1 MAEHQLS
8 DHDNG
13 AVVDAQVGEVIE
25 LRLGETASGGYRWT
39 LEEAGGADGLEP
51 LPPTYEFEAGKVG
64 GTSIARFRFIVKGRG
79 NSAIRLEYKRPWE
92 QAEPTLRTFE
102 VTVVAR

>member
-39 LEEAGGADGLEP
+39 LKDAGADGLEP

-64 GTSIARFRFIVKGRG
+64 GATVARFCFIVKGRG
-79 NSAIRLEYKRPWE
+79 NSTIRLEYKRPWE
-92 QAEPTLRTFE
+92 QEEPALRAFE